1 MEINNLENISKKVE
15 SYNCK
20 LLAVVK
26 NQNIEDIKKLVEFG
40 VNDLGENRLEELS
53 VHSENFPNQ
62 NFHFIAPLQSR
73 KISEILKHTKAI
85 HSIFRKK
92 ELDIISKAYVGQ
104 ELFVQVNIDGDINK
118 SGLTPEQ
125 LFEFMYYAKEIN
137 IMPAGL
143 MCIPNIISDR
153 RVAFSKMQNIN
164 EELKNNF
171 QDYQGQLSMGM
182 SDDYEI
188 ALDYGATIVRIGSKI
203 FS

>member
-1 MEINNLENISKKVE
+1 MRSIMFNIR
-15 SYNCK
+15 NT
-20 LLAVVK
+20 LLTFT
-26 NQNIEDIKKLVEFG
+26 IFIL
-40 VNDLGENRLEELS
+40 
-53 VHSENFPNQ
+53 
-62 NFHFIAPLQSR
+62 FIANSF
-73 KISEILKHTKAI
+73 A
-85 HSIFRKK
+85 
-92 ELDIISKAYVGQ
+92 
-104 ELFVQVNIDGDINK
+104 QVNIDGDINK
-118 SGLTPEQ
+118 SGLTPEK

-143 MCIPNIISDR
+143 MCIPNITSDR

-188 ALDYGATIVRIGSKI
+188 ALDYGATIVRVGSKI

>member
-1 MEINNLENISKKVE
+1 MLFRSN
-15 SYNCK
+15 
-20 LLAVVK
+20 
-26 NQNIEDIKKLVEFG
+26 
-40 VNDLGENRLEELS
+40 
-53 VHSENFPNQ
+53 VHSEYFPNQ

-85 HSIFRKK
+85 HSIFRTK
-92 ELDIISKAYVGQ
+92 ELDIITKAYDGQ
-104 ELFVQVNIDGDINK
+104 ELFVQVNIDGDVNK

-125 LFEFMYYAKEIN
+125 LFEFINYAKEIN
-137 IMPAGL
+137 IMPTGL
-143 MCIPNIISDR
+143 MCIPNITSDR
-153 RVAFSKMQNIN
+153 RVVFSKMQNIN